1 MVPKPIN
8 TTCGPRIGPYHID
21 VMMRNN
27 LNTKTNKQMK
37 TPKDTKAGNG
47 FMNLQNQQVETD
59 IQLHHN
65 KELDEIIIKEG
76 KFASINGET
85 YDYKITALDV
95 LNREITMKT
104 SILIENEKEES
115 FGMEISILLK
125 EIYGPYPQN
134 RLIKYLYEEVA

>member
-1 MVPKPIN
+1 
-8 TTCGPRIGPYHID
+8 
-21 VMMRNN
+21 
-27 LNTKTNKQMK
+27 MK
-37 TPKDTKAGNG
+37 TPKDTKVGIG
-47 FMNLQNQQVETD
+47 FKNLQNQEIETL
-59 IQLHHN
+59 IQLHNN

-76 KFASINGET
+76 KFSSINGET

-95 LNREITMKT
+95 LNREISMKN
-104 SILIENEKEES
+104 ILIEKENEEL

>member
-1 MVPKPIN
+1 MKNKIVLK
-8 TTCGPRIGPYHID
+8 
-21 VMMRNN
+21 N
-27 LNTKTNKQMK
+27 LKE
-37 TPKDTKAGNG
+37 
-47 FMNLQNQQVETD
+47 NQ
-59 IQLHHN
+59 I

-95 LNREITMKT
+95 LNREITMET

-134 RLIKYLYEEVA
+134 RLKKYFYEEVA